1 MLVQQIMER
10 KGYIDMKK
18 LEGKVAVITGASK
31 GIGEGIA
38 RVYAKYGAKLVLAA
52 RGERVVEFAN
62 ELCAQG
68 KVAVITGASKGIGE
82 GIARVYAKYGAKL
95 VLAARGERVV
105 EFANELCAQGYDAIG
120 VRTDVTDKDSVLN
133 LVKCALDKYGTIDVL
148 VNNAGVC
155 ILGDLLSSSDEDRD
169 YHFDINIKGVWNVTR
184 AVAPVMMMKKE
195 GKIVIMSSVTG
206 DMVADPGEAAYA
218 TSKAA
223 LVGFTKAVARELA
236 DYNITVNAI
245 CPGYVRTPMAE
256 NMAKQ
261 SCPATSKAALVGFTK
276 AVAREL
282 ADYNIT
288 VNAICPGYVRTPMA
302 ENMAKQSCPENPQS
316 VLDGIAAGVP
326 LKRLAEPEEIGEL
339 AAFLGCYESS
349 YITGAQ
355 IVIDGGSTLPE
366 TSGMG
371 V

>member
-1 MLVQQIMER
+1 
-10 KGYIDMKK
+10 MKK

-31 GIGEGIA
+31 GIGEGIT

-52 RGERVVEFAN
+52 RGEKVMEFASQLRD
-62 ELCAQG
+62 E
-68 KVAVITGASKGIGE
+68 
-82 GIARVYAKYGAKL
+82 
-95 VLAARGERVV
+95 
-105 EFANELCAQGYDAIG
+105 GYDAIG
-120 VRTDVTDKDSVLN
+120 IMTDVSDKSSVEN
-133 LVKCALDKYGTIDVL
+133 LVKTAIEKYGTIDVL

-155 ILGDLLSSSDEDRD
+155 VLGDLMSSSDEDRD
-169 YHFDINIKGVWNVTR
+169 YHININIKGVWNVTK
-184 AVAPVMMMKKE
+184 AVAPYMMKKKE

-218 TSKAA
+218 TTKAA
-223 LVGFTKAVARELA
+223 LVGFTKAMARELA

-245 CPGYVRTPMAE
+245 CPGYVMTP
-256 NMAKQ
+256 
-261 SCPATSKAALVGFTK
+261 LVEG
-276 AVAREL
+276 
-282 ADYNIT
+282 
-288 VNAICPGYVRTPMA
+288 
-302 ENMAKQSCPENPQS
+302 MAKQSCPEDPES
-316 VLDGIAAGVP
+316 VISGIASAVP

-366 TSGMG
+366 TFTMG